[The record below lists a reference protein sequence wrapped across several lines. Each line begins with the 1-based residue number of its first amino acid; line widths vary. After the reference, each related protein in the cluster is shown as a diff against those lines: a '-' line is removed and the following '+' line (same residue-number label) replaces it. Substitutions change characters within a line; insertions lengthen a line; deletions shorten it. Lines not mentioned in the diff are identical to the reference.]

1 MKRGWQANPTQ
12 YDIQQRSYE
21 TADDDYATKNDRG
34 MQESK
39 TMKQIEK
46 NVLKKNAKLIII
58 LQRGLCYINPEV
70 LSPWRCYTFG
80 LAKKIQ
86 IEERQALGEGMGELK
101 KVFAWRYT
109 LYVVV

>member
-1 MKRGWQANPTQ
+1 MTIARLESPSIAYHSHTQTSLGMKRGWQANPTQ

-21 TADDDYATKNDRG
+21 TADDDYATKSDRG

-58 LQRGLCYINPEV
+58 LQRGP
-70 LSPWRCYTFG
+70 
-80 LAKKIQ
+80 
-86 IEERQALGEGMGELK
+86 M
-101 KVFAWRYT
+101 
-109 LYVVV
+109 LYKP